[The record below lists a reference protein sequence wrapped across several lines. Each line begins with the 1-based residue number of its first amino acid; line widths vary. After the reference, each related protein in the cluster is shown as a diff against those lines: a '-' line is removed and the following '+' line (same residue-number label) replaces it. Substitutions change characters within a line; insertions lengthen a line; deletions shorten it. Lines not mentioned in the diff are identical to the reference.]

1 VKNEEL
7 CLEPEANLKSK
18 CCQAPVFCTCI
29 ECLKPCD
36 AELIEHRPKIG
47 NDRIASWAETISDN
61 SNLGVMHI
69 QYLLKA
75 MLNEA
80 GVEFGEANPD
90 SNADK
95 VSGKE
100 AKDGKEKA

>member
-1 VKNEEL
+1 MTKQIRVYCDKCWQKL
-7 CLEPEANLKSK
+7 CADWKKLVLERSVYLENKKLLDEIK
-18 CCQAPVFCTCI
+18 QA
-29 ECLKPCD
+29 
-36 AELIEHRPKIG
+36 RPKIG

-100 AKDGKEKA
+100 DE